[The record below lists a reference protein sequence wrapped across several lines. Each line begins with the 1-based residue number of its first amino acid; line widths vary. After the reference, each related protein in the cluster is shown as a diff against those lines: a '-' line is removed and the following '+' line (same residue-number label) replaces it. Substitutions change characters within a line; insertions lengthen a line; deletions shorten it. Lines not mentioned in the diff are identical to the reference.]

1 KKGWTGQ
8 QPLPGGEFPTDGV
21 AAQVEGLLQRYPFLA
36 RAHATRLV
44 RAYGTKAKDLLGN
57 ARSAADLGRDYG
69 ATITDAELDY
79 LMREEWAERAE
90 DVLWRR
96 SKLGL
101 RVSAEQAATIDAA
114 MLARRAGAMR
124 AGAVGE

>member
-1 KKGWTGQ
+1 M
-8 QPLPGGEFPTDGV
+8 
-21 AAQVEGLLQRYPFLA
+21 
-36 RAHATRLV
+36 
-44 RAYGTKAKDLLGN
+44 RAYGTKAKDILGA

-101 RVSAEQAATIDAA
+101 RVSAEQAAAIDAA
-114 MLARRAGAMR
+114 MQGRCASVSRPDRMGAT
-124 AGAVGE
+124 A